1 VLRRTAI
8 VQFVVRQM
16 APACRTAGR
25 FRVLGR
31 RGVNRLRF
39 RGRIGRHRLPPG
51 TYQIEARTLSGR
63 RTLTRRRFVIVGH
76 PSRDE
81 IARAQRANACVAAAG
96 GHRNSV
102 NLGAARAGSRGR
114 TALRPPVRTGPTA
127 TPPDHGILGT
137 RFTRH
142 AVDAIGKIPLWLYA
156 ELLIALGLL
165 GVAALPWEVAPSR
178 RLASALARR
187 RGLFAIAGGAML
199 AAASVTYGLALAVSV
214 G

>member
-1 VLRRTAI
+1 
-8 VQFVVRQM
+8 M
-16 APACRTAGR
+16 APACRTEGR
-25 FRVLGR
+25 FRVRGR
-31 RGVNRLRF
+31 PGVNRLRF
-39 RGRIGRHRLPPG
+39 RGRIGRHRLSPG

-63 RTLTRRRFVIVGH
+63 RTLARRRFVVVGH

-96 GHRNSV
+96 GRRNSA
-102 NLGAARAGSRGR
+102 NLAAAGAGSRGR
-114 TALRPPVRTGPTA
+114 TAPRPPVRTGPTA

-137 RFTRH
+137 RFTRQ
-142 AVDAIGKIPLWLYA
+142 AVDAIDKIPLWLYA
-156 ELLIALGLL
+156 ELLIALALL